1 MARGGTVSRSPP
13 RPGVT
18 VMAMLPTR
26 IFLSDHL
33 LKGIRGHHLGYN
45 LALADASR
53 RAGVSPVMLT
63 HRDFDPAL
71 AHGFPVHMIFR
82 TDHRFDPPVWIAN
95 DQRLLAALARW
106 SSFRFGRDLKRLPAM
121 GSDDALFAQ
130 MLAPRHFLKWLSWFR
145 SLKEAPVLF
154 LHLGYAPEKFMAPE
168 ITKSLRKLTPSQR
181 GRVFPVT
188 DSEKLVPA
196 FGEILGTRVHY
207 LPHIISYEIP
217 SPTPRNEAKPFV
229 VFAPGNAR
237 REKGFQEV
245 YRSVESL
252 AGSHGCGEIAF
263 QIQCHDPDAACAA
276 LLADGPRPVNGVEW
290 ISRPLSDE
298 EYANRLASADVI
310 LLPYH
315 LDQYAR
321 RTSGI
326 FCEARVAGKPVIT
339 TRGSWAGDR
348 VRREGGG
355 WLVEERDVSSLSEV
369 LRCIPAEFAQQSS
382 EAVTLSVESRE
393 EFHRD
398 HFMQGMLDL
407 FARAA

>member
-1 MARGGTVSRSPP
+1 MGAMM
-13 RPGVT
+13 RPS
-18 VMAMLPTR
+18 R
-26 IFLSDHL
+26 IFLCDHL
-33 LKGIRGHHLGYN
+33 LKGIAGHHLGYN
-45 LALADASR
+45 LALADAALRS
-53 RAGVSPVMLT
+53 GVSPVMLT
-63 HRDFDPAL
+63 HRDFDTGLADGCPA
-71 AHGFPVHMIFR
+71 HTIFR
-82 TDHRFDPPVWIAN
+82 TDHRFDPPEWIAR
-95 DQRLLAALARW
+95 DQRLLAGLARW

-154 LHLGYAPEKFMAPE
+154 LHLGYAPEKFTAPE
-168 ITKSLRKLTPSQR
+168 VAKALRELKPSQR
-181 GRVFPVT
+181 SRIFPVT

-196 FGEILGTRVHY
+196 FGEILGTSVHY

-217 SPTPRNEAKPFV
+217 APTPRNEERPFV

-245 YRSVESL
+245 YRSMESL
-252 AGSHGCGEIAF
+252 AGSEGCGKIAF

-276 LLADGPRPVNGVEW
+276 ILRDGPRSINGVEW
-290 ISRPLSDE
+290 IPRPLSDE
-298 EYANRLASADVI
+298 EYANRLAGADVI
-310 LLPYH
+310 MLPYH
-315 LDQYAR
+315 LDQYTR

-348 VRREGGG
+348 VQREGGG
-355 WLVEERDVSSLSEV
+355 WLVEERDVHSLSEA
-369 LRCIPAEFAQQSS
+369 LRCIPAEFVQRSS
-382 EAVTLSVESRE
+382 EAVALSTASRE

>member
-1 MARGGTVSRSPP
+1 MAT
-13 RPGVT
+13 
-18 VMAMLPTR
+18 LPSR

-71 AHGFPVHMIFR
+71 ARGCPAHTIFH

-95 DQRLLAALARW
+95 DQRLLAGLALW

-130 MLAPRHFLKWLSWFR
+130 MLAPRHFLKWHEWFR
-145 SLKEAPVLF
+145 RLKEAPVLF
-154 LHLGYAPEKFMAPE
+154 LHLGYAPEKFTAPE
-168 ITKSLRKLTPSQR
+168 IAKALRELTPSQR

-188 DSEKLVPA
+188 DSEKLLPV
-196 FGEILGTRVHY
+196 FGEILGTSVHY

-217 SPTPRNEAKPFV
+217 TPTPRKEGKPFV

-245 YRSVESL
+245 YRSVEWL
-252 AGSHGCGEIAF
+252 AGSEGCGELAF
-263 QIQCHDPDAACAA
+263 QIQCHDPDASCAA
-276 LLADGPRPVNGVEW
+276 ILEEGPRSINGVEW
-290 ISRPLSDE
+290 IPRPLTDE
-298 EYANRLASADVI
+298 EYTRRLVSADVI

-355 WLVEERDVSSLSEV
+355 WLVEERDVRSLSEV
-369 LRCIPAEFAQQSS
+369 LRCVPAEFVQRSS
-382 EAVTLSVESRE
+382 EAVALSAGSRE

-398 HFMQGMLDL
+398 HFMQGMLNL

>member
-1 MARGGTVSRSPP
+1 MGAMM
-13 RPGVT
+13 RPS
-18 VMAMLPTR
+18 R
-26 IFLSDHL
+26 IFLCDHL
-33 LKGIRGHHLGYN
+33 LKGIAGHHLGYN

-71 AHGFPVHMIFR
+71 ADGFPVHTIFR
-82 TDHRFDPPVWIAN
+82 TDHRFDPPVWIAH
-95 DQRLLAALARW
+95 DQRLLAGLARW

-121 GSDDALFAQ
+121 GSSDALFAQ
-130 MLAPRHFLKWLSWFR
+130 MLAPRHFLKWLAWFR

-154 LHLGYAPEKFMAPE
+154 LHLGYAPEKFTAPE
-168 ITKSLRKLTPSQR
+168 IAKALRKLTPGQR
-181 GRVFPVT
+181 SRIFPVT

-207 LPHIISYEIP
+207 LPHIISYGIP
-217 SPTPRNEAKPFV
+217 APAPRNEGKPFV

-252 AGSHGCGEIAF
+252 AGSEGCGEIVF

-276 LLADGPRPVNGVEW
+276 ILKNGTRSIKGVEW
-290 ISRPLSDE
+290 IPRPLSDE
-298 EYANRLASADVI
+298 EYANRLAGADVI
-310 LLPYH
+310 MLPYH
-315 LDQYAR
+315 LDQYTR

-348 VRREGGG
+348 VQREGGG
-355 WLVEERDVSSLSEV
+355 WLVEERDVHSLSEA
-369 LRCIPAEFAQQSS
+369 LRCIPAEFVQRSS
-382 EAVTLSVESRE
+382 EAVAISAVSRE